1 MTDRAQLAALGFSLG
16 SDQPTER
23 DMRAE
28 IDGACWAIAAVLDR
42 DQIEPLTASVD
53 RLICALADAREA
65 LADHDGSGGSWP
77 ADLGPPLRVG
87 TLGAH
92 VEQPAPIPGT
102 GDVWQEVIDGEPLA
116 VLRELYEA
124 RRALGLRRYG
134 HLLQRDNGRDHALDG
149 QEELLDG
156 IAYFTAAGWYDVVAA
171 LRTALLCV
179 VARRGAA

>member
-1 MTDRAQLAALGFSLG
+1 MTDRAQLAALGGFGKIPDSCGHGGARQVKPLKDCPRCGG
-16 SDQPTER
+16 SGRVTYESDEYPPGTNACCCTCSTC
-23 DMRAE
+23 RARY
-28 IDGACWAIAAVLDR
+28 DDTAAV
-42 DQIEPLTASVD
+42 A
-53 RLICALADAREA
+53 
-65 LADHDGSGGSWP
+65 
-77 ADLGPPLRVG
+77 

-92 VEQPAPIPGT
+92 IEQPAPSPGT